1 MRKKSFTR
9 DIIVY
14 TVIITV
20 LLFSVLVFYTA
31 STVVAVRDELMR
43 SSENFL
49 QLYGNELK
57 GRIDQADRTLKNVL
71 TQNSRDISL
80 LKSGDETTRYHA
92 SQSIFN
98 FIDELSKNETSVD
111 MLVVADKEYDICLD
125 AQAVPMNLG
134 QRTELR
140 DFTKASTIDS
150 SISARWY
157 FENVGNTRY
166 LIKIYAY
173 NGRSVAAFI
182 NADSFLASIPVG
194 DYEKQIMLLSDAS
207 GSTSALQTD
216 QDVELV
222 LDKPADQ
229 YGEATWLRLAYP
241 IVPNEIVLH
250 SVIELNLFNQLR
262 FSMIAAVA
270 MIFMPLLLSIFLL
283 RSVKREI
290 TSPMHVMTDEMKRIN
305 DGEYEVRMDG
315 EFSSVEF
322 TMLQRTFNKLMDE
335 IIGLKLKSY
344 EKMIELQDAEL
355 KYIRL
360 QLRPHFFLNA
370 MSTISSLSS
379 QGKNAQIKQYID
391 ALSRN
396 IRYMF
401 KSGLHTVPIR
411 EELRHVENYL
421 EMQELKYPDCVFHFI
436 EIAPDLEYWP
446 IPQMLIHTYVE
457 NEFKYAVS
465 IEKSLTLLIKA
476 ARTEYKGEEMLMIEI
491 EDDGQGYPEDVL
503 QTLNQPDA
511 KPTATG
517 HRIGLW
523 SVRRM
528 MELMYERS
536 DLLSFENI
544 EPHGCLNRIYVPA
557 KPLHELE
564 EETIQN
570 SIE

>member
-98 FIDELSKNETSVD
+98 FIDELSKNEASVD

-125 AQAVPMNLG
+125 AQAVPMNLR

-150 SISARWY
+150 STSAKWF
-157 FENVGNTRY
+157 FEDVGNTRY

-446 IPQMLIHTYVE
+446 IPQMLIHTYIE

-503 QTLNQPDA
+503 KTLNQPDA